1 MDVKHGWVAVTWNGK
16 QRVWLQHL
24 SNNSKQN
31 QRNLLMMLQGKD
43 LLLRNFHLRDLET
56 IFLLIMPIISFQSQG
71 LHCWQVEY
79 KQKSR

>member
-1 MDVKHGWVAVTWNGK
+1 MDVKHG
-16 QRVWLQHL
+16 LQHL

-56 IFLLIMPIISFQSQG
+56 IFLLIMPIM
-71 LHCWQVEY
+71 LA
-79 KQKSR
+79 SRI